1 MRPPAPSRHE
11 EEELQ
16 LHQLLLLLL
25 LTQLLSLGGG
35 ALVAAASLG
44 DKARPLLLPSG
55 WGAAADAAADT
66 SLGWQGAGR
75 GR

>member
-25 LTQLLSLGGG
+25 LTQLLSLGDG
-35 ALVAAASLG
+35 ALAAAASLG
-44 DKARPLLLPSG
+44 DRARPLLLPSG
-55 WGAAADAAADT
+55 WGAAADT
-66 SLGWQGAGR
+66 SLGGGAGR
-75 GR
+75 GHGRCC